1 MARSDT
7 ETNKH
12 QHFCIWRLRVNDD
25 DDERLTLRVD
35 TRNDN
40 KQQVEWKQEEKKKRT
55 GGVKT
60 GWIAHIL
67 MSLFLISAK
76 GNNACH

>member
-1 MARSDT
+1 MVMVMKDCRSVRT
-7 ETNKH
+7 
-12 QHFCIWRLRVNDD
+12 RGND
-25 DDERLTLRVD
+25 E
-35 TRNDN
+35 
-40 KQQVEWKQEEKKKRT
+40 QQVGWKREEKKKRT
-55 GGVKT
+55 GRVKT

>member
-1 MARSDT
+1 MMMMMKDCRSV
-7 ETNKH
+7 
-12 QHFCIWRLRVNDD
+12 W
-25 DDERLTLRVD
+25 
-35 TRNDN
+35 TRKNDN